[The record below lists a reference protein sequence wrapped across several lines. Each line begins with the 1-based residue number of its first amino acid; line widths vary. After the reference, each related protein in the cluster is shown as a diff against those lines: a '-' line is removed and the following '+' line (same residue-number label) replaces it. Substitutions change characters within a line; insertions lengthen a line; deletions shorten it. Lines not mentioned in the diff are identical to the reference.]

1 MNEVMNTT
9 PIENAEKFD
18 EVLKEL
24 PGNVL
29 LTTAENGTIRL
40 SAVNAACYYKE
51 YYSSSKKPGVDQPYK
66 AKTIKLPVSRD
77 GITFKHVDEYFKYLL
92 EKCGYRKE

>member
-1 MNEVMNTT
+1 MNENVTM
-9 PIENAEKFD
+9 
-18 EVLKEL
+18 EVVNEEVKEL

-29 LTTAENGTIRL
+29 FTTAENGTIRL

-77 GITFKHVDEYFKYLL
+77 GIAFKHVDEYFKYLL